1 MRLPSKWR
9 GGLFIS
15 MLIVAGWLGYRELM
29 GCVES
34 PLPLT
39 APHLIT
45 VVAGSGRQQVLQLLQ
60 EQQWVKRPTALR
72 WFWRFHPKLA
82 QFKAGTY
89 RVLPGMS
96 LRGLLQQ
103 FQQGTVAQFS
113 IRFVEGSRYQQ
124 WCQILNTAPYLQ
136 HTLLDQP
143 AEAAAEL
150 LGLAH
155 SHIEGW
161 LFPDT
166 YYYTAGTSD
175 VELLRRAHQRMQEQL
190 AAVWENRHP
199 QHPLKTPYELLILAS
214 IIEKETAVATER
226 PTVASV
232 FINRLRRGMRLQAC
246 PTVIYG
252 LSAPYTGSLTY
263 AMTRQAHRYNTYRVP
278 GLPPTPIAMPGRAA
292 LEAAARPAET
302 PYLYFVANQ
311 EGGHTFNHDFA
322 AHRQATRNFQR
333 SKPLVT
339 R

>member
-1 MRLPSKWR
+1 MRLPFRWIS
-9 GGLFIS
+9 GLLTP
-15 MLIVAGWLGYRELM
+15 MLIVAGLLGYRQLM
-29 GCVES
+29 RYVES

-39 APHLIT
+39 QPHLIT
-45 VVAGSGRQQVLQLLQ
+45 IVAGSGRQQVLQLLQ
-60 EQQWVKRPTALR
+60 EQQWVKWPEALR
-72 WFWRFHPKLA
+72 WFWRFHPELT

-89 RVLPGMS
+89 RALPGMS
-96 LRGLLQQ
+96 LQVLLQQ

-113 IRFVEGSRYQQ
+113 ICFVEGSRYQQ
-124 WCQILNTAPYLQ
+124 WFQILNTAPYLQ
-136 HTLLDQP
+136 HTLPDQRT
-143 AEAAAEL
+143 EVAAEL

-155 SHIEGW
+155 SHVEGW

-175 VELLRRAHQRMQEQL
+175 VELLRRAYQRMQQQL
-190 AAVWENRHP
+190 AEVWEKRHP
-199 QHPLKTPYELLILAS
+199 QLPLKTPYELLILAS
-214 IIEKETAVATER
+214 MIEKETAVATER

-252 LSAPYTGSLTY
+252 LSEPYTGYLTY
-263 AMTRQAHRYNTYRVP
+263 EMTRQPHHYNTYRVP

-292 LEAAARPAET
+292 LEAAAQPAKT
-302 PYLYFVANQ
+302 SYLYFVANQ

-322 AHRQATRNFQR
+322 AHRQAARNFQR

>member
-1 MRLPSKWR
+1 MRDL
-9 GGLFIS
+9 
-15 MLIVAGWLGYRELM
+15 EQ
-29 GCVES
+29 
-34 PLPLT
+34 PLT
-39 APHLIT
+39 LTQPHLIT
-45 VVAGSGRQQVLQLLQ
+45 VAPGSSQQQVLQLLQ
-60 EQQWVKRPTALR
+60 EQHWVRWPTALR
-72 WFWRFHPKLA
+72 WLWHFNPQLA

-89 RVLPGMS
+89 LVVPGMS
-96 LRGLLQQ
+96 LRSLLQQ

-113 IRFVEGSRYQQ
+113 IRFVEGSHYEQ
-124 WCQILNTAPYLQ
+124 WVQILNTAPHLL
-136 HTLLDQP
+136 HTLTDQEP
-143 AEAAAEL
+143 EVVVKL

-175 VELLRRAHQRMQEQL
+175 VELLRRAHQRMQQQL

-199 QHPLKTPYELLILAS
+199 QLPLKTPYELLTLAS

-226 PTVASV
+226 PKIASV

-252 LSAPYTGSLTY
+252 LREPYSGSLTY
-263 AMTRQAHRYNTYRVP
+263 EMTRQPHHYNTYRIV

-302 PYLYFVANQ
+302 SYLYFVANR
-311 EGGHTFNHDFA
+311 EGGHTFNHDFI
-322 AHRQATRNFQR
+322 AHRQAAQDFRR
-333 SKPLVT
+333 SKSFIIP
-339 R
+339 

>member
-1 MRLPSKWR
+1 MRLTFKWISV
-9 GGLFIS
+9 LFVS
-15 MLIVAGWLGYRELM
+15 MLIVAGLLYYRQLM
-29 GCVES
+29 RYVEH

-39 APHLIT
+39 QPHLIT
-45 VVAGSGRQQVLQLLQ
+45 VVPGSGRQQVLQLLQ
-60 EQQWVKRPTALR
+60 RQQWVKRPTALR
-72 WFWRFHPKLA
+72 WLWRLHPQLA
-82 QFKAGTY
+82 HCKAGTY

-96 LRGLLQQ
+96 LRALLQQ

-124 WCQILNTAPYLQ
+124 WVQVLNTAPYLQ
-136 HTLLDQP
+136 HTLPDQQ
-143 AEAAAEL
+143 AEAVVKL

-175 VELLRRAHQRMQEQL
+175 VELLRRAHERMQQQL

-252 LSAPYTGSLTY
+252 LSAPYTGPLTY
-263 AMTRQAHRYNTYRVP
+263 EMTRQAHHYNTYRLP
-278 GLPPTPIAMPGRAA
+278 GLPPTPIAMPGRAS
-292 LEAAARPAET
+292 LEAAAQPAQT
-302 PYLYFVANQ
+302 PYLYFAANR
-311 EGGHTFNHDFA
+311 EGGHTFNRDFA
-322 AHRQATRNFQR
+322 AHRQAARNFQR